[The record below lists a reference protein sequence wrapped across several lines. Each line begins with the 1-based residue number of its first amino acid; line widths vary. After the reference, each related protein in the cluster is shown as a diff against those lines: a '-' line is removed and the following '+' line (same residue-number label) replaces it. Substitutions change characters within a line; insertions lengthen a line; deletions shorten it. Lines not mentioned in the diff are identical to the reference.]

1 MKTLVRADSFQW
13 HFIADPANDFS
24 MKTLLGTHFP
34 CSYEIWGEHIMDRG
48 WIFRKKQ
55 RSAWIGY
62 ITGNHK
68 AKWQNRAKL
77 QNRSRCDLR
86 KVVSGSNIWVVEK
99 MGQPIARA
107 PCNYN
112 HTSEQWM
119 TTLEVEAGCNLT
131 RRKVW
136 VNKLGCQALDITI
149 NWC

>member
-1 MKTLVRADSFQW
+1 MCENLSKGWQLPVAFYCRSCKWFL
-13 HFIADPANDFS
+13 HENSSGHSFS
-24 MKTLLGTHFP
+24 MFLWDL
-34 CSYEIWGEHIMDRG
+34 GEHIMDRG
-48 WIFRKKQ
+48 WIFRKQ